1 MQGSLFTLIFSLEG
15 MKKFVLRIFIFIT
28 CLLVIDCIAGGI
40 FPLLVE
46 KAKGGIIGETTTSVM
61 RQRMTYLYSVHRVP
75 STITTLR

>member
-46 KAKGGIIGETTTSVM
+46 KAKGGG
-61 RQRMTYLYSVHRVP
+61 
-75 STITTLR
+75 